1 MNKFV
6 LVTGGS
12 RGIGAA
18 TSRHLAQEGYW
29 VCINYLQDE
38 EAALE
43 LVALIGS
50 EGGEAIAVQA
60 DVSIEEDVQR
70 LFETIDEIYGPI
82 THLVNN
88 AGIIMPQA
96 KLLDMDATRINK
108 VLNTNVTSCFLCCK
122 EALKR
127 MKEGCAIVNVSSM
140 AAKLG
145 SANEYID
152 YAASKGAIDS
162 LTIGLAKEVAH
173 LNIRVN
179 AVRPG
184 LIYTDIHK
192 SAGEENRVERLKDSV
207 PLKRGGEPYEVAS
220 AIAYLL
226 SEEASYS
233 TGIFI
238 DVSGGR

>member
-1 MNKFV
+1 MNKIV

-108 VLNTNVTSCFLCCK
+108 VLKTNVTSCFLCCK
-122 EALKR
+122 EAIKR
-127 MKEGCAIVNVSSM
+127 MREGCAIVNVSSM

-162 LTIGLAKEVAH
+162 LTIG
-173 LNIRVN
+173 
-179 AVRPG
+179 
-184 LIYTDIHK
+184 
-192 SAGEENRVERLKDSV
+192 
-207 PLKRGGEPYEVAS
+207 
-220 AIAYLL
+220 
-226 SEEASYS
+226 
-233 TGIFI
+233 
-238 DVSGGR
+238 